1 MKSNYVGIYC
11 VALVLSIVVP
21 PTKYKGEFYGWEFIW
36 KISSGGGINYPL
48 LGIEIGIATLI
59 FLAITFLGKK

>member
-1 MKSNYVGIYC
+1 MKNNYVGIYC
-11 VALVLSIVVP
+11 VALVLAVVVP
-21 PTKYKGEFYGWEFIW
+21 PTKYSSEFYGWEFIW

-48 LGIEIGIATLI
+48 LCIEIGIATLI